1 MTMANPVNN
10 PLFKHFRQPAIYL
23 KLPSGGRYYPDG
35 SIDLPVAGDIPV
47 YPMTVKDEL
56 TLKTPDALMNGQ
68 GIVDMV
74 KSCCPNIKD
83 PWMIPTID
91 LDPIFIAIRLASY
104 GHGMDIITT
113 CPHCKTKNEYT
124 IDLRRIL
131 DGTKGSG
138 FENPVKIDGLTFKF
152 KPQQYKHVNNANL
165 ITFEEQRLVDRIINN
180 TSLSDEQKK
189 AQFDASFEKITKMNV
204 ETVVSSIEHIT
215 TEDGTVVSDPAQIV
229 EYLNECS
236 RKTYNDIRESVLK
249 AINSNKL
256 DDLELTCDNEE
267 CGKEYK
273 SELSFDQANFF
284 A

>member
-35 SIDLPVAGDIPV
+35 AIDLPVTGDIPV

-131 DGTKGSG
+131 DGAKGSG

-165 ITFEEQRLVDRIINN
+165 ITFEEQRLVDSIINN

-189 AQFDASFEKITKMNV
+189 AQFDISFEKITKMNV
-204 ETVVSSIEHIT
+204 DTVVSSIEHIT
-215 TEDGTVVSDPAQIV
+215 IDDGTVVSDPAQIV

-256 DDLELTCDNEE
+256 DDLELTCDNPE